1 MFVLVED
8 AAQAFAP
15 AYVEA
20 GALPWIV
27 DRRGQGV

>member
-8 AAQAFAP
+8 AAQAFTP

-20 GALPWIV
+20 GDPPWIG
-27 DRRGQGV
+27 DHLGQQV